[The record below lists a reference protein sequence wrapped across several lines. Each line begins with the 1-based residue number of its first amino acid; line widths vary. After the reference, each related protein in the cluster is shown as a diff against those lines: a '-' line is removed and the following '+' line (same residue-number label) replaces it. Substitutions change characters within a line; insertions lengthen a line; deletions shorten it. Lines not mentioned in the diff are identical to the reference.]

1 MKLSF
6 YFLVALGNLIG
17 FVATLPQLCS
27 RDDYSANWQ
36 DIAESA
42 TDDNEKVED
51 ISDSFQV
58 PESESPEL
66 VSQSKSAVCPT
77 NSGAHTSDTYNIRL
91 EKNPQSVQVPK
102 KDCDPMSSTSSHST
116 CQHAT
121 RQIIYPR
128 KCAQNHAL
136 TAALNAVIEP
146 KVVKSLIDNS
156 CGVSFYSASLTSIEI
171 SKIKRIEGVKT
182 VAMNRKMDRPR
193 KLKNS
198 KSHNPKTRKG
208 KSLKDDLGMNE
219 DDIQASGDISQ
230 ASEENLQDDPQASE
244 ENLQDDPQTSE
255 KDLSNEINLMN
266 EVSQLDDPDVP
277 HLNVISKTKYRR
289 SEADY
294 VIERPNEA
302 GNLAFISTPKSRSRK
317 KLYHSFR
324 KSGHGTRLYLVCAGV
339 DSTHRSFFRAPFNSV
354 PEHQAPNERSEIVIK
369 QQINTADASPF
380 GVVDENYE
388 DGTCAAS
395 IATGEPF
402 GVALYPDLVIV
413 KVALTVQSFLEG
425 WLEVL
430 NNLGASSALR
440 GHTVVETHHSW
451 YRGPDMPEDE
461 QRDLIA
467 HEEQMKNYISR
478 LIKEWQVVVIVPA
491 TSSSPTSITID
502 TFPAIL
508 STEDEFPIIV
518 VGAVNLDGSA
528 KTLSPEGPAL
538 TVSAPGTAECAGL
551 HGDDVLLN
559 GGTTLAAPHV
569 AGLALY
575 FLSLT
580 GLGDRIRQTGSVART
595 MRNFILYKAY
605 TRQNGFPYAI
615 WNGLN
620 PYAPDY
626 EWDYLRFFNTRRKS

>member
-1 MKLSF
+1 MKRSF
-6 YFLVALGNLIG
+6 YFLVTLGNLIG
-17 FVATLPQLCS
+17 LVATLPQLCS
-27 RDDYSANWQ
+27 RDDNSADWQ

-51 ISDSFQV
+51 ISDSFQI

-91 EKNPQSVQVPK
+91 EKNPQGLQVPK
-102 KDCDPMSSTSSHST
+102 KDCDPMSSTSSHSS

-136 TAALNAVIEP
+136 TAALNAVIKP

-182 VAMNRKMDRPR
+182 VAMNMKMDRPR
-193 KLKNS
+193 KLRNS
-198 KSHNPKTRKG
+198 KSHIPKTRKG

-219 DDIQASGDISQ
+219 DNIQASGDILQ
-230 ASEENLQDDPQASE
+230 ASEDD
-244 ENLQDDPQTSE
+244 LKDDPQTNE
-255 KDLSNEINLMN
+255 KSNGINSMN
-266 EVSQLDDPDVP
+266 EFSQLDDQDVP
-277 HLNVISKTKYRR
+277 DLNVISKTKYRR
-289 SEADY
+289 SEADF
-294 VIERPNEA
+294 VTERPNEA
-302 GNLAFISTPKSRSRK
+302 GNLAFISTPKSRGMK

-339 DSTHRSFFRAPFNSV
+339 DSTHRSFFRAPFNPV
-354 PEHQAPNERSEIVIK
+354 PEHQASNERSEIVIK

-380 GVVDENYE
+380 GVVDENYV

-395 IATGEPF
+395 IAIGEPF
-402 GVALYPDLVIV
+402 GVALYPDLVVV

-451 YRGPDMPEDE
+451 YRGPDMPKDE

-467 HEEQMKNYISR
+467 HEEQLKNYISR
-478 LIKEWQVVVIVPA
+478 LIKQWQVVVVVPA
-491 TSSSPTSITID
+491 TSSSPTSIAID
-502 TFPAIL
+502 TFPGIL

-575 FLSLT
+575 FLSLA

-620 PYAPDY
+620 PYAPDS
-626 EWDYLRFFNTRRKS
+626 EWDYLKFFDTGRKS